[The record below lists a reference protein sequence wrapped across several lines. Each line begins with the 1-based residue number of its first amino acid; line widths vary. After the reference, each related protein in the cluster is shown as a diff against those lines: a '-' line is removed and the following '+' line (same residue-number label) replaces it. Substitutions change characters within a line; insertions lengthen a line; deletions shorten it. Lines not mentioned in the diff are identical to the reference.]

1 MKRTARQ
8 LMERQI
14 QDKKSFFISDLHLF
28 ARRSTAPSLDA
39 AIQAAARQSH
49 SFVLGGDIFDFRWS
63 SHRVL
68 EDAIRHSR
76 QWLERL
82 VAENTACRFY
92 YLLGNHDCHPQFV
105 ESLQELTETF
115 PHLEWHRHYVRIDQ
129 NIFLHGDIVD
139 TPVRP
144 GLPHHEILDA
154 RRLAKENRRP
164 PHPFSHT
171 LYDAAV
177 RTRMH
182 RVVMTLAR
190 RNELVLKRLTRY
202 LESRGETVASG
213 IENVY
218 FGHTHRQMLAV
229 PFQGMEFHNPGAA
242 IKGLPFR
249 ILETRVREAG
259 PVK

>member
-1 MKRTARQ
+1 
-8 LMERQI
+8 MEHQYP
-14 QDKKSFFISDLHLF
+14 DKDKSKKSFFISDLHLF
-28 ARRSTAPSLDA
+28 ARRSTAPSLEA
-39 AIQAAARQSH
+39 AIQEAARQSH
-49 SFVLGGDIFDFRWS
+49 TFVLGGDIFDFRWS
-63 SHRVL
+63 SHRDL
-68 EDAIRHSR
+68 EEAIHHSK

-82 VAENTACRFY
+82 VAANTGCRFY

-105 ESLQELTETF
+105 ESLQQMTETF
-115 PHLEWHRHYVRIDQ
+115 PHMEWHRHYARIDG
-129 NIFLHGDIVD
+129 NVFLHGDIVD

-144 GLPHHEILDA
+144 GIAHHEILDL
-154 RRLAKENRRP
+154 RRSAKESRRP

-177 RTRMH
+177 KTRMH

-202 LESRGETVASG
+202 LESQGEMATTGV
-213 IENVY
+213 ENVY

-229 PFQGMEFHNPGAA
+229 PFEGMKFHNPGAA

-249 ILETRVREAG
+249 ILETRVREVR
-259 PVK
+259 PVT